1 MNIIVV
7 YNPKSDSAL
16 STRELTKKCTTAGIE
31 IEAFIPTGDGFET
44 KLKKHVENGKYI
56 AAVGGDGTISAVA
69 GQVANTKATLI
80 PLPGGTLNH
89 FTKDLGI
96 PQDIDEALARLVKAK
111 PRTIDIAQVNDTYFI
126 NNSSIGIY
134 PETLRDREETESMLG
149 KWPAA
154 VLASFRAIVKLRTY
168 TVTIDGKTVTTPFV
182 FVCNNRYSIHPLGGT
197 ERSSL
202 DEGLLTVFVA
212 KTQSRLKLIA
222 IAALALIGKT
232 KQLPDFDIFH
242 PKSLT
247 IQTKREQI
255 SVSHDG
261 EVSNISYP
269 LTYKICPKALRIL
282 G

>member
-1 MNIIVV
+1 MNIILV
-7 YNPKSDSAL
+7 YNPKSGSAP
-16 STRELTKKCTTAGIE
+16 SKRELTKKCTTAGIE
-31 IEAFIPTGDGFET
+31 VEVFIPIGNGFER
-44 KLKKHVENGKYI
+44 KLKRHVESGKYI
-56 AAVGGDGTISAVA
+56 AVVGGDGTISAVA

-96 PQDIDEALARLVKAK
+96 PQDIDEALAKLAQIK

-134 PETLRDREETESMLG
+134 PETLRDREETQSILG

-154 VLASFRAIVKLRTY
+154 VLASFRAMVKLRAY
-168 TVTIDGKTVTTPFV
+168 TITIDSKTVTTPFV
-182 FVCNNRYSIHPLGGT
+182 FVGNNRYSIHPLGGT

-212 KTQSRLKLIA
+212 KTQSRVKLIA
-222 IAALALIGKT
+222 IAVLALIGKT

-247 IQTKREQI
+247 IQTKRAQI
-255 SVSHDG
+255 SVSHNG
-261 EVSNISYP
+261 EVSKLSCP
-269 LTYKICPKALRIL
+269 LTYKICPKALRVL